1 MAQWNDKVL
10 IPVPLEN
17 MAFFKPADANWS
29 IQGDAMGLP
38 GTQYHLVTKPGTGML
53 VNQPS
58 PGKNS
63 NLISAEEY
71 GDLDL
76 QFDFLMPKGSNSGIY
91 LMGRY
96 EVQLNDAWG
105 IRNPAFS
112 DCGGIYQRWDPSK
125 SAGNEGFE
133 GVPPLVNASRAP
145 GLWQT
150 MKISFEAPRFSSE
163 GKKIANARMI
173 SVWLNGVRIH
183 SNVELTGP
191 TRGPLSVREAAK
203 GPVLIQGDH
212 GPVAFR
218 NLKYGPAGNPLIE
231 LKDMQFQVYQGAFRT
246 VEDFQKK
253 PPVRSGKA
261 VQFDRA
267 DAETSDDFL
276 LAYNGKMRVQTP
288 GTYTFSL
295 ELSGKGILKID
306 GKLLLDTTKGG
317 FWWQKRDVNLELS
330 VGEHPFELL
339 YMKSNPEGRPSLGVT
354 YWGPGIRLQRLH
366 SDGSL
371 NAYLP
376 GGQQSLPLE
385 PEPFVQRSFFN
396 HKGIRKP
403 YGLTVCDPSGIHYSL
418 NVTTGRVLRAW
429 RGNVCG
435 EVNSMWVDR
444 GSEQTLIP
452 RNPVVELPEMALFGF
467 GSESNVYPDTLKEE
481 DGFRYLGYKEK
492 PGEKPEFEYKTQE
505 GIATLKLIPSEN
517 RLVTK
522 IRINSAAESTR
533 SIWHGLAQGE
543 SVEKLSDGSYRID
556 GIYYLIPDPG
566 ISPLIKEE
574 TKGKMK
580 RLLVPVSGKNKE
592 INYSIVW

>member
-1 MAQWNDKVL
+1 MAQWNDKLL

-17 MAFFKPADANWS
+17 MGFFKPADGNWS

-38 GTQYHLVTKPGTGML
+38 GIEHHMVTKPGTGIL
-53 VNQPS
+53 VNQPT
-58 PGKNS
+58 PGKNG
-63 NLISAEEY
+63 NLISAEEF

-76 QFDFLMPKGSNSGIY
+76 QFDFLMPKGSNSGVY

-96 EVQLNDAWG
+96 ELQLTDAWG

-112 DCGGIYQRWDPSK
+112 DCGGIYQRWDPAK
-125 SAGNEGFE
+125 GAGKEGFE
-133 GVPPLVNASRAP
+133 GVPPLVNATRAP

-150 MKISFEAPRFSSE
+150 MKISFEAPRFSAD
-163 GKKIANARMI
+163 GMKIANARFV

-183 SNVELTGP
+183 SNVELSGP

-218 NLKYGPAGNPLIE
+218 NLKYAPAGNPPIE
-231 LKDMQFQVYQGAFRT
+231 LKNVQYKVYQGAFRT

-253 PPVRSGKA
+253 PAVRTGTA
-261 VQFDRA
+261 VQFDRG

-276 LAYNGKMRVQTP
+276 LAYEGLMRVQTP

-295 ELSGKGILKID
+295 ELSGKGMLKID

-317 FWWQKRDVNLELS
+317 FWWQKRDVNIDLS
-330 VGEHPFELL
+330 TGDHRFDLL
-339 YMKSNPEGRPSLGVT
+339 YIKSNPEGRPSLGFT

-371 NAYLP
+371 NAHLP

-385 PEPFVQRSFFN
+385 SEAFIQRSFFR
-396 HKGIRKP
+396 HKGKKKP
-403 YGLTVCDPSGIHYSL
+403 YGLTVCDPSGIQYSM

-435 EVNSMWVDR
+435 EVHSMWVDR
-444 GSEQTLIP
+444 GSEQMLTP
-452 RNPVVELPEMALFGF
+452 TNAVVELPEMALFGF
-467 GSESNVYPDTLKEE
+467 GAESSSYPDSLKEE
-481 DGFRYLGYKEK
+481 DGFRYLGYKER
-492 PGEKPEFEYKTQE
+492 PGEKPVFEYQTPNGVASLQF
-505 GIATLKLIPSEN
+505 IPLDN
-517 RLVTK
+517 RLTSK
-522 IRINSAAESTR
+522 IRFSNLAETS
-533 SIWHGLAQGE
+533 SPMWYGMAEGE
-543 SVEKLSDGSYRID
+543 LVEKLSDGSYRID
-556 GIYYLIPDPG
+556 GMYYLIPDKTIIPF
-566 ISPLIKEE
+566 IKEE
-574 TKGKMK
+574 SKGKIK
-580 RLLVPVSGKNKE
+580 RLLVPVSSKNKE
-592 INYSIVW
+592 VNYSIVW